1 MSSGAA
7 AALASF
13 LLAISGATGFIV
25 GVGVCRLIAT
35 RGVRFA
41 MNAIVA
47 PLPVLPTKAATLI
60 AEFLESIGGG
70 SEGVRRR
77 PDGVGEASFKTVLA
91 HC

>member
-13 LLAISGATGFIV
+13 LLAIQGATGFIV

-70 SEGVRRR
+70 CGGRPPPPGWRRR
-77 PDGVGEASFKTVLA
+77 GVVQAVLA